1 MDRNSSTIYDEFEEI
16 DQTLLSQKKIIHQI
30 WFDFREEK
38 DKKGPHEFPGKYKNY
53 QRSWIVKN
61 PDWSYVLWDDDM
73 SDLMVKSHFPDLWKV
88 YDNYPT
94 GVQRCDAFRYCL
106 LYRYG
111 GFYVDVDTKCLKPI
125 TPLFSTFKKPIV
137 LFENSNSPFFYRLRN
152 GNFAMY
158 SVRNQDFWKKVIR
171 DVIKSGTWTKFV
183 PFSLNVIN
191 STGPGQLSHA
201 ILKYKPDLEM
211 VPEKYFPARKFGFSI
226 DEKNIPKEAIAI
238 HYSDVSWRPSSVFYQ
253 EGAMMGIIVI
263 MGLVILVMIIYYIV
277 KSR

>member
-1 MDRNSSTIYDEFEEI
+1 MSNKFKEI

-30 WFDFREEK
+30 WFDFRQEK
-38 DKKGPHEFPGKYKNY
+38 DKKGPHEFPDKYVKY
-53 QRSWIVKN
+53 QKSWLDHN
-61 PDWSYVLWDDDM
+61 PDWLYVLWDDDM
-73 SDLMVKSHFPDLWKV
+73 SNLMVKLHFPELWKV
-88 YDNYPT
+88 YSKYPT
-94 GVQRCDAFRYCL
+94 GIQRCDAFRYCL

-125 TPLFSTFKKPIV
+125 TPLFSSLKKKPII

-158 SVRNQDFWKKVIR
+158 SIPKQDFWKKVIH

-226 DEKNIPKEAIAI
+226 DENNISKEAIAI
-238 HYSDVSWRPSSVFYQ
+238 HFSDVSWRSSSVAYQ
-253 EGAMMGIIVI
+253 EGALMGIIVI
-263 MGLVILVMIIYYIV
+263 IGLVILIMIIYFIA
-277 KSR
+277 KQIFRH